1 MANKGSGTAA
11 KIYTAAVSILLAAG
25 IVLGGLAFGLGWV
38 QKAPSEAAQPGG
50 ELVVNDAEESGISLM
65 SARIAPEEYADY
77 GVSELAESAYTLTAT
92 ITPEEATNKAVDWT
106 VEWYDTKSSTWDDDK
121 DVTDYV
127 TITPTED
134 GSLTATA
141 QNLQAFAVQ
150 IKIVVTSRDN
160 PAAYAE
166 CVCDYA
172 QKLQDVS
179 VMVEAPGDTS
189 NYLTPNSSA
198 TGYAVNEFD
207 GNDEEYSVNVNLNW
221 GSNYDG
227 TYTVT
232 DQFNEDLEITVTP
245 RGNYGIIMGL
255 GFSSKVSLKT
265 LNPLDVNEKIPIGM
279 ASFGYIYNSIT
290 HSGLMEFRQA
300 LSSGT
305 NTVFYLDVKITG
317 EYTSFSASYAIAL
330 TPEAYGIAVQDVGIS
345 DGRLLY

>member
-106 VEWYDTKSSTWDDDK
+106 VEWYDTDSSAWDDDK

-166 CVCDYA
+166 CICDYA
-172 QKLQDVS
+172 QKLQDAS
-179 VMVEAPGDTS
+179 IMFSAPGDLYHGLIPATS
-189 NYLTPNSSA
+189 EN
-198 TGYAVNEFD
+198 GYAHNEFD
-207 GNDEEYSVNVNLNW
+207 GSIASYTWSVNLNW

-232 DQFNEDLEITVTP
+232 DQFNEDLEVTVTP
-245 RGNYGIIMGL
+245 YGNAGIISAYGL
-255 GFSSKVSLKT
+255 SSKVSVKT
-265 LNPLDVNEKIPIGM
+265 LEPLEPDAELPTNYM
-279 ASFGYIYNSIT
+279 ALSYAYSAIT
-290 HSGLMEFRQA
+290 PSGLMEFRSKISQ
-300 LSSGT
+300 GT
-305 NTVFYLDVKITG
+305 NVVYSLRVKVKGDYTDYTVIYQ
-317 EYTSFSASYAIAL
+317 IAL
-330 TPEAYGIAVQDVGIS
+330 TPEAYGTAVQDVGIS
-345 DGRLLY
+345 DDRLLY